1 MNYIF
6 DIETESVLT
15 YKLPF
20 NALRDAEMY
29 KLSMENDWGIQFS
42 HTIEEQIGGQLAAG
56 FTLEG
61 VYEDTNGVG
70 KLHEYNVPTFWATK
84 AVKR

>member
-1 MNYIF
+1 M
-6 DIETESVLT
+6 VT

-20 NALRDAEMY
+20 NALRDKEMY
-29 KLSMENDWGIQFS
+29 EFSMKNDWGIQFS

-61 VYEDTNGVG
+61 IYEDINGSG
-70 KLHEYNVPTFWATK
+70 KLHDFNVPTFWATK